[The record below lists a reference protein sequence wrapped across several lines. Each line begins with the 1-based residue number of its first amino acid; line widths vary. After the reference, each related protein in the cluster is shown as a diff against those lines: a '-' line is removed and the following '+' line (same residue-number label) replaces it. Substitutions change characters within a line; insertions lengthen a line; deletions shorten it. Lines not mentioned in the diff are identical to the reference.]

1 MCHWTKG
8 VRIQNNISHL
18 EKWVRDQNFHEQDLS
33 TPITDTLQPIIQ
45 AAQLLQ
51 TRKSENDAVEIRNLC
66 CRLTSAQ
73 IIKILRNF
81 TPANELERCIP
92 MTVLR
97 KVQDELR
104 MRRNQQAQSI
114 LLMDT
119 QFYFTICFPFSPSPI
134 KLKDIEIPSVLN
146 LPMLKKI

>member
-1 MCHWTKG
+1 MCNWSRG
-8 VRIQNNISHL
+8 IQIRYNIFRF
-18 EKWVRDQNFHEQDLS
+18 EKWVRDQNIQGQDFGTS
-33 TPITDTLQPIIQ
+33 ITDTLQPIIQ